1 PSTPG
6 LSRLELLIFPLFR
19 QLFFSILFS
28 SPWLDLQLNCYI
40 SWSTCGIVY
49 SIGSIGHHFRPYK
62 ASVFESSSSSS
73 F

>member
-1 PSTPG
+1 MYSPRINWLIASRTPD
-6 LSRLELLIFPLFR
+6 LPPL
-19 QLFFSILFS
+19 QTTFFQSFLFS

-40 SWSTCGIVY
+40 SWSTCDWTPF
-49 SIGSIGHHFRPYK
+49 STLK